1 MSTADDTEVCTQ
13 RTGEKTLIITMNPY
27 KEAVK
32 HVGPAITENQLKKWA
47 SDGHKARAS
56 TLANS
61 STIKGLLVSNE
72 NKKLKAI
79 YMPRVV
85 VDEKEN
91 SVLVG
96 TISNHADKPKIRVL
110 PLEALKSYFVVQTK
124 ANAPLGVPFGDEPL
138 DLSHPAIAS
147 FFPTENEEHHLQGT
161 FFVAKVPTA
170 MPIPLNTSNIVL
182 GDIFEQSVEE
192 TAMAID
198 EDWGM
203 GWIECL
209 RSANP
214 GLSDILAKEPE
225 LQKYLPRTQ
234 SREMGD
240 PYCTFE
246 APNDDDDNIAQA
258 ETKIIQECEDIVKTS
273 KDTVPRMINGGG
285 GEAPEQPNADGGNF
299 GDLIRLMGQ
308 GFKNASNESEKASQL
323 NANKKHFEGI
333 TKLMTAHLETDPRT
347 SEKVL
352 VLGKLSKCAQ
362 MIIDNATSVR
372 SMSTI
377 FEQGLS
383 QTIRRHQDSENFLLR
398 SVNFP
403 VLEQAVKGFMGTGLY
418 HQRTLKNLVITM
430 LIPDTKDTSAKKK
443 NNASDTIAEDAI
455 GEAIEKRNKLSTAY
469 TPVGALNCLEDLL
482 AMLSND
488 ITRLATLAEFDEFDM
503 KNKEKV
509 PFLVYASNRIAQ
521 FLTNRKAKDWMKD
534 YKDTVRAPALFC
546 FIAFRICAIVT
557 DMAEALSP
565 LDQTVAAC
573 EDRTMDISI
582 EPYLEATSSLEN
594 TMDEIRRIILGT
606 EIVSSPF
613 FENSEAKKQHD
624 KNQALKLRMDMGG
637 LSSAA
642 GTKTIP
648 ITPITSGSKRKGA
661 PASDMVEIKQES
673 KTLKKRHDDPKNLG
687 ADERDGYIIMNNQ
700 GTGRLKLPI
709 ELDDRKPGHFS
720 LCKNF
725 YIKGGTCRFGEA
737 CKNSHKHPSKLPLDK
752 AQALWNFMA
761 SEEAKKQG
769 AEWNTV
775 LVSAKDMA
783 EAGVNTKN

>member
-85 VDEKEN
+85 VDETEN

-418 HQRTLKNLVITM
+418 HQRTLKNLTDKKIEGLVITM

-557 DMAEALSP
+557 DMAEALSQ

-606 EIVSSPF
+606 EIVSSMMHTSTLSVLPVNRTTTTHNPLLTLDAAQYLRTTTVIPNTHQPTGPMLATPGF
-613 FENSEAKKQHD
+613 GH
-624 KNQALKLRMDMGG
+624 NQIMIVKL
-637 LSSAA
+637 
-642 GTKTIP
+642 TWIP
-648 ITPITSGSKRKGA
+648 IRTVVKPAGHSNNAATIINNRYATVHQIKHHTSIRPHLTGHRPHIHKHRNSHLFKIFAKAILSRDGTIRTVT
-661 PASDMVEIKQES
+661 SRQNIHIIHTYIQ
-673 KTLKKRHDDPKNLG
+673 KNLKIQM
-687 ADERDGYIIMNNQ
+687 AHGYIQ
-700 GTGRLKLPI
+700 QQPT
-709 ELDDRKPGHFS
+709 
-720 LCKNF
+720 
-725 YIKGGTCRFGEA
+725 
-737 CKNSHKHPSKLPLDK
+737 
-752 AQALWNFMA
+752 
-761 SEEAKKQG
+761 
-769 AEWNTV
+769 
-775 LVSAKDMA
+775 
-783 EAGVNTKN
+783 